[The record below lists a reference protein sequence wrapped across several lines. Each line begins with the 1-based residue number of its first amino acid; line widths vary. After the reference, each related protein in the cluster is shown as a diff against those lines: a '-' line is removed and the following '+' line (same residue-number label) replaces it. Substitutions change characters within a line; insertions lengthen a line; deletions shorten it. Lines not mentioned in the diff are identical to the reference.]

1 MTTMSFERAD
11 SVQPPPPSLLEL
23 RDITK
28 GFPGVRALE
37 NVKFDLRP
45 GEIHALVGENGAGK
59 STLVKILSGVYQPD
73 RGEIWLRGTPA
84 RILSPAHAQLLGI
97 SPVHQELQL
106 EPYLSVAENIF
117 LGRQPTGRLG
127 IVDHQRM
134 HREARHLLDSLGVT
148 IDSTAP
154 IESISIAQRQIVA
167 IARAVLGTARVI
179 IFDEPTSSLT
189 ERETALLFE
198 MISKLRKTGIGII
211 YISHRIEEIF
221 RLCDRVTVL
230 RDGRYIATKPVGE
243 TNRLEVIALMIGR
256 DISDLF
262 KKEVAPIGETVLEVR
277 GLSKKGLLHD
287 ISFSLR
293 RGEIVG
299 LAGLVGAGRTDLARA
314 IFGDI
319 TFEFGDIVIAGKT
332 ITGHHTPRRAIS
344 VGIALVPEDRKEQGL
359 VLGLSVRKNI
369 SLAML
374 PALSRLAF
382 IRASEEKRLTRSY
395 VEQLTIKTPSIDQK
409 TLYLS
414 GGNQQRVVIAK
425 WLATQPKVLIV
436 DEPTRGIDV
445 RAKASIHSLLCDLA
459 KQGVAILMISSD
471 LPEIL
476 AMSDRILVMHRGR
489 ITGELSGGEATQ
501 EAIMHYATG

>member
-1 MTTMSFERAD
+1 MTDMSFERAD
-11 SVQPPPPSLLEL
+11 PVQPPPPSLLEL

-73 RGEIWLRGTPA
+73 RGEIWLRGAPA
-84 RILSPAHAQLLGI
+84 RILSPAHAQVLGI

-134 HREARHLLDSLGVT
+134 HREARHLLESLGVT
-148 IDSTAP
+148 IDSAAP

-167 IARAVLGTARVI
+167 IARAVLGTGRVL

-189 ERETALLFE
+189 ERETAVLFE

-243 TNRLEVIALMIGR
+243 TNRLEVITLMIGR

-262 KKEVAPIGETVLEVR
+262 KKDVAPIGETVLEVR

-319 TFEFGDIVIAGKT
+319 TFEFGDIVVAGKT
-332 ITGHHTPRRAIS
+332 ITGHHTPRQAIS
-344 VGIALVPEDRKEQGL
+344 AGIAFVPE
-359 VLGLSVRKNI
+359 
-369 SLAML
+369 
-374 PALSRLAF
+374 
-382 IRASEEKRLTRSY
+382 
-395 VEQLTIKTPSIDQK
+395 
-409 TLYLS
+409 
-414 GGNQQRVVIAK
+414 IARNR
-425 WLATQPKVLIV
+425 
-436 DEPTRGIDV
+436 D
-445 RAKASIHSLLCDLA
+445 
-459 KQGVAILMISSD
+459 SS
-471 LPEIL
+471 
-476 AMSDRILVMHRGR
+476 
-489 ITGELSGGEATQ
+489 
-501 EAIMHYATG
+501 

>member
-1 MTTMSFERAD
+1 MMTPRPRMAD
-11 SVQPPPPSLLEL
+11 PVQTSPSSLLEL
-23 RDITK
+23 REITK
-28 GFPGVRALE
+28 SFPGVRALE
-37 NVKFDLRP
+37 NVQFDLRS
-45 GEIHALVGENGAGK
+45 GEVHALVGENGAGK
-59 STLVKILSGVYQPD
+59 STLAKILSGVYQPD
-73 RGEIWLRGTPA
+73 RGEIWLSGARV
-84 RILSPAHAQLLGI
+84 RILNPADAQVRGI

-117 LGRQPTGRLG
+117 LGRQPTGHLG
-127 IVDHQRM
+127 IVDHRRM
-134 HREARHLLDSLGVT
+134 HSEARRLLGDLGVT
-148 IDSTAP
+148 IDPAASV
-154 IESISIAQRQIVA
+154 ESVSIAQRQIIA
-167 IARAVLGTARVI
+167 IARAVLSTARVI

-198 MISKLRKTGIGII
+198 MISRLRATGIGII
-211 YISHRIEEIF
+211 YISHRMEEIF
-221 RLCDRVTVL
+221 RLCDRVTVF
-230 RDGRYIATKPVGE
+230 RDGHYIATKSVAE
-243 TNRLEVIALMIGR
+243 TNHREVIGMMIGR

-262 KKEVAPIGETVLEVR
+262 RKEVAPIRETVLEVR

-299 LAGLVGAGRTDLARA
+299 VAGLVGAGRTDLARA

-319 TFEFGDIVIAGKT
+319 RFDFGKILVAGKT
-332 ITGHHTPRRAIS
+332 ISGHHSPRRAIS
-344 VGIALVPEDRKEQGL
+344 AGIALVPEDRKEQGL
-359 VLGLSVRKNI
+359 VLGLSVRQNI

-374 PALSRLAF
+374 PALSRMGF
-382 IRASEEKRLTRSY
+382 IGASKEKRLTRSY
-395 VEQLTIKTPSIDQK
+395 VELLTIKTPSIDQK
-409 TLYLS
+409 VLNLS
-414 GGNQQRVVIAK
+414 GGNQQRVVIGK
-425 WLATQPKVLIV
+425 WLATQPKVLII

-445 RAKASIHSLLCDLA
+445 RAKTSIHGLLCDLA

-489 ITGELSGGEATQ
+489 ITGELSAREATQ

>member
-1 MTTMSFERAD
+1 MAD
-11 SVQPPPPSLLEL
+11 PVQSPRSSLLEL

-28 GFPGVRALE
+28 SFPGVRALE
-37 NVKFDLRP
+37 NVHFDLRP
-45 GEIHALVGENGAGK
+45 GEVHALVGENGAGK

-73 RGEIWLRGTPA
+73 RGEIWLNGARV
-84 RILSPAHAQLLGI
+84 RILNPAHAQVLGF

-127 IVDHQRM
+127 IVDHRRM
-134 HREARHLLDSLGVT
+134 HHEARRLLGSLGVT
-148 IDSTAP
+148 IDPAAP
-154 IESISIAQRQIVA
+154 LESLSIAQRQIVA
-167 IARAVLGTARVI
+167 IARAVLSTARVI

-189 ERETALLFE
+189 DRETALLFE
-198 MISKLRKTGIGII
+198 MISKLRETGIGII

-230 RDGRYIATKPVGE
+230 RDGHFIATKSVAT
-243 TNRLEVIALMIGR
+243 TNRLEVIGFMIGR

-262 KKEVAPIGETVLEVR
+262 RKEVAPIGEIVLEVR
-277 GLSKKGLLHD
+277 GLSKRGVLQD

-299 LAGLVGAGRTDLARA
+299 LAGLVGAGRTDLVRA
-314 IFGDI
+314 IFGDT
-319 TFEFGDIVIAGKT
+319 TFDFGEIVVTGKT
-332 ITGHHTPRRAIS
+332 ILGHRSPRRAIRA
-344 VGIALVPEDRKEQGL
+344 GIALVPEDRKEQGL
-359 VLGLSVRKNI
+359 VLGLSVRQNI
-369 SLAML
+369 SLATL
-374 PALSRLAF
+374 PVLSRLTF
-382 IRASEEKRLTRSY
+382 ISGSEEKRLARSY
-395 VEQLTIKTPSIDQK
+395 VEMLTIKTPSIDQK

-414 GGNQQRVVIAK
+414 GGNQQRVVVAK
-425 WLATQPKVLIV
+425 WLATRPKVLIV

-445 RAKASIHSLLCDLA
+445 RAKASIHGLLCDLA

-489 ITGELSGGEATQ
+489 ITAELSAQEATQ
-501 EAIMHYATG
+501 EAIMHHATG

>member
-1 MTTMSFERAD
+1 MAD
-11 SVQPPPPSLLEL
+11 PVQPPRSSLLEL
-23 RDITK
+23 REITK
-28 GFPGVRALE
+28 SFPGVRALE
-37 NVKFDLRP
+37 NVHFDLRP
-45 GEIHALVGENGAGK
+45 GEVHALVGENGAGK

-73 RGEIWLRGTPA
+73 RGEIWLNGARV
-84 RILSPAHAQLLGI
+84 RILDPAHARVLGF

-117 LGRQPTGRLG
+117 LGRQPIGRLG
-127 IVDHQRM
+127 IVDHRRM
-134 HREARHLLDSLGVT
+134 HLEARRLLGTLGVT
-148 IDSTAP
+148 IDPAAP
-154 IESISIAQRQIVA
+154 VESISIAQRQIIA
-167 IARAVLGTARVI
+167 IARAVLSTARVI

-189 ERETALLFE
+189 DRETALLFE
-198 MISKLRKTGIGII
+198 TISKLRETGIGII

-221 RLCDRVTVL
+221 RLCDRVTVF
-230 RDGRYIATKPVGE
+230 RDGHYIATKSVGE
-243 TNRLEVIALMIGR
+243 TNRTEVIALMIGR
-256 DISDLF
+256 DIGDLF
-262 KKEVAPIGETVLEVR
+262 RKEMAPIRETVLEVR
-277 GLSKKGLLHD
+277 KLCKRGLLHN

-319 TFEFGDIVIAGKT
+319 TIDSGQIVVAGET
-332 ITGHHTPRRAIS
+332 VAARHSPRRAIS
-344 VGIALVPEDRKEQGL
+344 TGVALVPEDRKEQGL

-369 SLAML
+369 GLAVL
-374 PALSRLAF
+374 PALSRMGF
-382 IRASEEKRLTRSY
+382 IGGSQEKRLARSY
-395 VEQLTIKTPSIDQK
+395 VEQLTIKTPSIEQK

-414 GGNQQRVVIAK
+414 GGNQQRVVIGK

-489 ITGELSGGEATQ
+489 ITGELSAREATQ
-501 EAIMHYATG
+501 EGVMQYATG

>member
-1 MTTMSFERAD
+1 MTDMSFERAD
-11 SVQPPPPSLLEL
+11 PVQPPPPSLLEL

-73 RGEIWLRGTPA
+73 RGEIFLRGAPA
-84 RILSPAHAQLLGI
+84 RILSPAHAQVLGI

-117 LGRQPTGRLG
+117 LGRQPTRRLG

-148 IDSTAP
+148 IDSAAP

-319 TFEFGDIVIAGKT
+319 TFEFGDIVVAGKT
-332 ITGHHTPRRAIS
+332 ITGHHTPRQAIS
-344 VGIALVPEDRKEQGL
+344 AGIALVPEDRKEQGL

-374 PALSRLAF
+374 PALSHMAF

-445 RAKASIHSLLCDLA
+445 RAKASIHALLCDLA

>member
-1 MTTMSFERAD
+1 MTKS
-11 SVQPPPPSLLEL
+11 
-23 RDITK
+23 
-28 GFPGVRALE
+28 FPGVRALE
-37 NVKFDLRP
+37 DVQLDLRP
-45 GEIHALVGENGAGK
+45 SEVHALVGENGAGK
-59 STLVKILSGVYQPD
+59 STLVKILSGVYQAD
-73 RGEIWLRGTPA
+73 RGAIWLSGAPVQ
-84 RILSPAHAQLLGI
+84 ILNPAHAQVLGI

-117 LGRQPTGRLG
+117 LGRQPTGRFG
-127 IVDHQRM
+127 VVDHRRM
-134 HREARHLLDSLGVT
+134 HREARRLLDSLGVA
-148 IDSTAP
+148 IDPAAA

-167 IARAVLGTARVI
+167 IARAVLSTARVI
-179 IFDEPTSSLT
+179 IFDEPTSALT
-189 ERETALLFE
+189 ERETALLFG
-198 MISKLRKTGIGII
+198 MITKLRETGIGII
-211 YISHRIEEIF
+211 YISHRLEEIF

-230 RDGRYIATKPVGE
+230 RDGRYIATKSVAE
-243 TNRLEVIALMIGR
+243 TDRLELIGLMIGR

-262 KKEVAPIGETVLEVR
+262 RKEAAPIRETVLEVR
-277 GLSKKGLLHD
+277 RLSRKGLLHD

-319 TFEFGDIVIAGKT
+319 TFDFGEIVVAGKT
-332 ITGHHTPRRAIS
+332 ISRHHSPRRAIAA
-344 VGIALVPEDRKEQGL
+344 GIALVPEDRKEQGL
-359 VLGLSVRKNI
+359 VLGLSVRQNI
-369 SLAML
+369 SLATL

-382 IRASEEKRLTRSY
+382 IGASEEERLARSY
-395 VEQLTIKTPSIDQK
+395 IELLTIKTPSIDQK
-409 TLYLS
+409 ALYLS
-414 GGNQQRVVIAK
+414 GGNQQRVVLGK

-445 RAKASIHSLLCDLA
+445 RAKASIHGLLCDLA

-489 ITGELSGGEATQ
+489 ITGELSAREATQ
-501 EAIMHYATG
+501 EGVMHYATGRTRP